1 MKKYILLCLLLSSAY
16 IAIAQN
22 SDKITEYQQAIAE
35 RDSALSDPKLKNSEQ
50 IRLLEEIRLYKDSI
64 IHILNAQIETDKKDL
79 AIKEF
84 FCCPDTTVFGS
95 KFIENLDITG
105 LPIHMRECYQLI
117 NDLRSV
123 AHKLISIEAIVK
135 ETKSENKD
143 LPEDLIQKILRKR
156 VGYNI
161 VEVGDELFRLS
172 ERNIRAYLTEIQ
184 VDNYFE
190 EYLGNIYKGLLN
202 ITNN

>member
-35 RDSALSDPKLKNSEQ
+35 RDSALSDTKLSKSEQ

-64 IHILNAQIETDKKDL
+64 IHILNAQIEIDKKDL

-95 KFIENLDITG
+95 KFIENLDITDF
-105 LPIHMRECYQLI
+105 PPHMREYYQLV
-117 NDLRSV
+117 NDIRSA
-123 AHKLISIEAIVK
+123 AHKLISTEGSVNKI
-135 ETKSENKD
+135 KSD
-143 LPEDLIQKILRKR
+143 HEDLTESTIQDILKQRTEKE
-156 VGYNI
+156 I
-161 VEVGDELFRLS
+161 VSLGEEFERLA
-172 ERNIRAYLTEIQ
+172 ERNIRAYLTETQ
-184 VDNYFE
+184 VNYYN
-190 EYLGNIYKGLLN
+190 EYLGNKFNELWN
-202 ITNN
+202 IINN

>member
-35 RDSALSDPKLKNSEQ
+35 RDSALSDTKLKNSEQ

-84 FCCPDTTVFGS
+84 FCCPDTSVFGS

-105 LPIHMRECYQLI
+105 LPTHMREYYQLV
-117 NDLRSV
+117 NDIRSA
-123 AHKLISIEAIVK
+123 AHKLISIETIVEK
-135 ETKSENKD
+135 TKSENKD
-143 LPEDLIQKILRKR
+143 LKEDLIQEIHMGR
-156 VGYNI
+156 VGNNI
-161 VEVGDELFRLS
+161 IEIGDEFSRLA
-172 ERNIRAYLTEIQ
+172 ERNIRAYLTETQ
-184 VDNYFE
+184 VNYYN
-190 EYLGNIYKGLLN
+190 EYLGNKFNELWN
-202 ITNN
+202 IINN